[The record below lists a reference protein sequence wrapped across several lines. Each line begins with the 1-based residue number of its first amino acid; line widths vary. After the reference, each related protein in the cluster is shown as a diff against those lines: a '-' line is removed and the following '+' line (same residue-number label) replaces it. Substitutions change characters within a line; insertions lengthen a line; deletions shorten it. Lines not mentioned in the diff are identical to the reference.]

1 MIWRSDRL
9 LVKKE
14 DEEMPWRITDD
25 YYYNPYDYDLY
36 DDYGTAFKIKLWMIL
51 QLFFYSE

>member
-1 MIWRSDRL
+1 M